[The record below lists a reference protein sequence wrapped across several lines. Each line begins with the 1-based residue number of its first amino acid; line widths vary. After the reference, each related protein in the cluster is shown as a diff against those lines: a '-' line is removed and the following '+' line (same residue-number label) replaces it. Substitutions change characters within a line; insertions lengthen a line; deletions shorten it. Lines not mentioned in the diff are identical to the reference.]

1 VNLADDLLLA
11 LDPVLLAARAGVTC
25 DQWQADLL
33 TSEARDL
40 ILLCSRQ
47 SGKSSVC
54 AVKATHE
61 ALYCPA
67 SLTLIVSP
75 SQRQSGLLYAKIRA
89 LYAVLGDAAPR
100 LVEES
105 SLRLT
110 LANGSSVVCLPG
122 REETIRGYSGATLL
136 LVDEAALVPDAMY
149 VALRPMLAVSGGR
162 VVLLSTP
169 RGRRGFFY
177 REWTEGG
184 SLWHRAK
191 ITAYECPRIPRN
203 WLEGER
209 ERIGR
214 SAFNQEYLVEFVE
227 NEDSAFAYDDV
238 EAALD
243 PAARPLFDGRIFG

>member
-1 VNLADDLLLA
+1 MSMASDLAIA
-11 LDPVLLAARAGVTC
+11 CDPVRLAARAGVIC
-25 DQWQADLL
+25 DDWQAALL
-33 TSEARDL
+33 ASDARETM
-40 ILLCSRQ
+40 LLCSRQ
-47 SGKSSVC
+47 SGKSTVC
-54 AVKATHE
+54 AVLAAHE
-61 ALYCPA
+61 LLYRPA
-67 SLTLIVSP
+67 GLTLIVSP

-89 LYAVLGDAAPR
+89 LYTALGDAAPR

-105 SLRLT
+105 SLHLT
-110 LANGSSVVCLPG
+110 LANGNSVVCLPG

-162 VVLLSTP
+162 IVLLSTP

-184 SLWHRAK
+184 SQWHRAK
-191 ITAYECPRIPRN
+191 ITAYECPRISRD

-227 NEDSAFAYDDV
+227 NEESAFAYDDV

-243 PAARPLFDGRIFG
+243 PEARPLFHGRIF

>member
-1 VNLADDLLLA
+1 MNIADDLRLA
-11 LDPVLLAARAGVTC
+11 LDPVLLATRAGLTC
-25 DQWQADLL
+25 DAWQADLL
-33 TSEARDL
+33 TSNARDL

-47 SGKSSVC
+47 AGKSSVC
-54 AVKATHE
+54 AVLATHE
-61 ALYCPA
+61 ALYRPE

-89 LYAVLGDAAPR
+89 IYGALGDAVPR
-100 LVEES
+100 LAEET

-110 LANGSSVVCLPG
+110 LTNGSSVVCLPG

-136 LVDEAALVPDAMY
+136 LVDEAALVPDEMY
-149 VALRPMLAVSGGR
+149 VALRPMIAVSGGR
-162 VVLLSTP
+162 AVLLSTP

-184 SLWHRAK
+184 PHWSRTK
-191 ITAYECPRIPRN
+191 ITAYQCPRIPRD

-214 SAFNQEYLVEFVE
+214 SAFNQEFLVEFVE

-243 PAARPLFDGRIFG
+243 PEARPLFHGRIFG

>member
-1 VNLADDLLLA
+1 MSMASDLAIA
-11 LDPVLLAARAGVTC
+11 CDPVRLAERAGVIC
-25 DQWQADLL
+25 DDWQAALL
-33 TSEARDL
+33 ASDARETM
-40 ILLCSRQ
+40 LLCSRQ
-47 SGKSSVC
+47 SGKSTVC
-54 AVKATHE
+54 AVLATHE
-61 ALYCPA
+61 VLYRPG

-89 LYAVLGDAAPR
+89 FYAALGDAAPR

-162 VVLLSTP
+162 IVLLSTP

-184 SLWHRAK
+184 SQWHRAK
-191 ITAYECPRIPRN
+191 ITAYECPRISRD

-243 PAARPLFDGRIFG
+243 PEARPLFHGRIF

>member
-1 VNLADDLLLA
+1 MRIADDLLLA
-11 LDPVLLAARAGVTC
+11 LDPVLLAARAGVIC
-25 DQWQADLL
+25 DPWQVDFL
-33 TSEARDL
+33 TSGTRAAM
-40 ILLCSRQ
+40 LLCSRQ
-47 SGKSSVC
+47 SGKSTAC
-54 AVKATHE
+54 AVLAVHE
-61 ALYCPA
+61 ALYRA
-67 SLTLIVSP
+67 GSLSLIVSP

-89 LYAVLGDAAPR
+89 IYGALGDAVPR
-100 LVEES
+100 LAEET

-136 LVDEAALVPDAMY
+136 LVDEAALVPDEMY
-149 VALRPMLAVSGGR
+149 VALRPMIAVSGGR

-184 SLWHRAK
+184 PHWSRTK
-191 ITAYECPRIPRN
+191 ITAYQCPRIPRD

-243 PAARPLFDGRIFG
+243 PAARPLFHGRIF

>member
-1 VNLADDLLLA
+1 MSITADLALA
-11 LDPVLLAARAGVTC
+11 LDPVLLATRAGLTC

-33 TSEARDL
+33 TSNARDL

-54 AVKATHE
+54 AIKAVHE
-61 ALYCPA
+61 ALYRSG
-67 SLTLIVSP
+67 SLTLTRGND
-75 SQRQSGLLYAKIRA
+75 QRQSGLLYAKIRS
-89 LYAVLGDAAPR
+89 LYAALGAAAPR

-110 LANGSSVVCLPG
+110 LANGSAVVCLPG

-149 VALRPMLAVSGGR
+149 VALRPMIAVSGGR

-169 RGRRGFFY
+169 RGRRGFFF

-184 SLWHRAK
+184 PLWHRAK
-191 ITAYECPRIPRN
+191 ITAYQCPRIPRD

-214 SAFNQEYLVEFVE
+214 SAFNQEFLVEFVE

-243 PAARPLFDGRIFG
+243 PTAQPLFRERVFG

>member
-1 VNLADDLLLA
+1 VNIVDDLLLA
-11 LDPVLLAARAGVTC
+11 LDPVLLAARAGLTC
-25 DQWQADLL
+25 DAWQAALL
-33 TSEARDL
+33 MSNARDL
-40 ILLCSRQ
+40 MLLCSRQ
-47 SGKSSVC
+47 SGKSTVC
-54 AVKATHE
+54 AVLAAHA
-61 ALYCPA
+61 ALYRPG

-89 LYAVLGDAAPR
+89 FYVALGDAAPR

-136 LVDEAALVPDAMY
+136 LVDEAALVPDEMY
-149 VALRPMLAVSGGR
+149 VALRPMIAVSGGR

-177 REWTEGG
+177 REWTEGAP
-184 SLWHRAK
+184 LWHRAK
-191 ITAYECPRIPRN
+191 ITAYECPRIPRD

-227 NEDSAFAYDDV
+227 NEQSAFAYDDV

-243 PAARPLFDGRIFG
+243 PTARPLFQERIFG